1 MLPNTCWHQ
10 VNAVLSGGQF
20 QKLMVATPSVATFRP
35 SSQKQCQLIASF
47 KSRAWPQLPDATIE
61 EVAGSPSSS
70 PHATSKFPIRL
81 EVAPPHPAMLRLLQR
96 RTACLSNR
104 RSFCSTSCSLSSGM
118 CVCVTTLMALPAIAY
133 FEMRRLPGS
142 LRSMAHLS
150 QQSQHHLYGLL
161 LDEIAL
167 SQQNCS
173 LWECSCLHVLRSSRY
188 RYQGRENGSLCMDCQ

>member
-1 MLPNTCWHQ
+1 MDAARLCSCDILRLYVMQTLPDYAVSCVMHSHLEVVRNNRQSNKPDLAALQRMQVGCACANSLKFLISVLPNTCWHQ
-10 VNAVLSGGQF
+10 VSAVLSGGQF

-118 CVCVTTLMALPAIAY
+118 CVCV
-133 FEMRRLPGS
+133 
-142 LRSMAHLS
+142 
-150 QQSQHHLYGLL
+150 
-161 LDEIAL
+161 
-167 SQQNCS
+167 
-173 LWECSCLHVLRSSRY
+173 
-188 RYQGRENGSLCMDCQ
+188 